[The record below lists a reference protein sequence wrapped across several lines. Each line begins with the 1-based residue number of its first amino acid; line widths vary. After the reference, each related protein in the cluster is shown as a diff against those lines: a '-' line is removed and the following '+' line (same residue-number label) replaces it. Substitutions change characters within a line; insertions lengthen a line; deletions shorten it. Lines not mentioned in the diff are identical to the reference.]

1 MKRLLFIIAAV
12 VALAACA
19 TQEAPLGAAI
29 PCPKSSP
36 CAAACANLSAHGCPD
51 AKPTPAGASCV
62 EVCENVNASGTIPY
76 PSECVSKAKSCAAAE
91 ACFR

>member
-1 MKRLLFIIAAV
+1 MKRLLFAAV
-12 VALAACA
+12 LVAVVACA
-19 TQEAPLGAAI
+19 TQEAPLGATA
-29 PCPKSSP
+29 PCPKLSP
-36 CAAACANLSAHGCPD
+36 CAAACANLAAHDCPD

-76 PSECVSKAKSCAAAE
+76 PSDCVSKAKSCGAAE